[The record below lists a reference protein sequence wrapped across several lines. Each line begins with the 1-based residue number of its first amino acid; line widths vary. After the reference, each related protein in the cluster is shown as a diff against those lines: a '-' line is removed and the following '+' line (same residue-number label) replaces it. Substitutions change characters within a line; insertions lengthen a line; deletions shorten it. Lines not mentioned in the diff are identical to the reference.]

1 MAVSLA
7 SERETKWEMAPAP
20 RPQMPRGIRVLFRNR
35 LLPVGLL
42 LAVCFTLV
50 ALAPGLFTRQD
61 PYRMDFTRA
70 MQGPS
75 AAEWMGTDHFGR
87 SIFARVVYGSRAS
100 LGVAFASVAI
110 AATVGTLAGI
120 VSGYVGGWT
129 DQLLGRVMDVFFSF
143 PTLLLA
149 VVVAGILGPSVT
161 NVILT
166 IAIVYTPYFFRV
178 VRGPMLAERERDYV
192 QAAYALGL
200 PAWRIMFRHLLPNV
214 VTPVIVQASVTLC
227 YAILLEASL
236 SYLGLGIQPPHPSWG
251 SILNEGRPYLQLTP
265 WFSVFPGLVLM
276 LAVLAFN
283 LIGDGLRDLWDQR
296 TQGSR

>member
-1 MAVSLA
+1 
-7 SERETKWEMAPAP
+7 
-20 RPQMPRGIRVLFRNR
+20 
-35 LLPVGLL
+35 
-42 LAVCFTLV
+42 
-50 ALAPGLFTRQD
+50 
-61 PYRMDFTRA
+61 
-70 MQGPS
+70 
-75 AAEWMGTDHFGR
+75 
-87 SIFARVVYGSRAS
+87 
-100 LGVAFASVAI
+100 
-110 AATVGTLAGI
+110 
-120 VSGYVGGWT
+120 
-129 DQLLGRVMDVFFSF
+129 RVMDVFFSF

-283 LIGDGLRDLWDQR
+283 LIGD
-296 TQGSR
+296 